1 MSHDDSSDRAGSPLI
16 TQPSTGWVGW
26 AVEQTESV
34 LRAIPALLC
43 NAPYPREPAQGGTR
57 YAIIPPLHGRRK
69 SRDRHP
75 DPREVAV
82 SDHNRQTDITS
93 ASRGDAARRASAG
106 VRLMPR
112 ALRGIGWKT
121 ILVELPLPLHPSTK
135 PTKGAACQLPQS
147 GLVVSSHRMRPAPCD
162 RLPKERNR
170 RTPSTQYYRSRQRKS
185 ALPSFKLHDEAH
197 ALHAPCH
204 HVEGEGH

>member
-82 SDHNRQTDITS
+82 SDHNRQTSQITHIS
-93 ASRGDAARRASAG
+93 AQRPTAAQSAHEPGCPVVGPRWRKAPSAG
-106 VRLMPR
+106 TPR
-112 ALRGIGWKT
+112 RH
-121 ILVELPLPLHPSTK
+121 VPSTR
-135 PTKGAACQLPQS
+135 CLRRSSVLP
-147 GLVVSSHRMRPAPCD
+147 PW
-162 RLPKERNR
+162 
-170 RTPSTQYYRSRQRKS
+170 
-185 ALPSFKLHDEAH
+185 
-197 ALHAPCH
+197 
-204 HVEGEGH
+204 

>member
-1 MSHDDSSDRAGSPLI
+1 MSHDDSSGRAGSPLI

-43 NAPYPREPAQGGTR
+43 NAPYPQEPAQGGTR

-82 SDHNRQTDITS
+82 SDHNRQDNHISPSPAMSTDVAAERDSQPAQRDELAHSHIVPT
-93 ASRGDAARRASAG
+93 RGG
-106 VRLMPR
+106 VSP
-112 ALRGIGWKT
+112 
-121 ILVELPLPLHPSTK
+121 
-135 PTKGAACQLPQS
+135 PTN
-147 GLVVSSHRMRPAPCD
+147 V
-162 RLPKERNR
+162 
-170 RTPSTQYYRSRQRKS
+170 TPPTVTTRVFGSLQQ
-185 ALPSFKLHDEAH
+185 
-197 ALHAPCH
+197 C
-204 HVEGEGH
+204 